1 MAPSQLAR
9 IREYWFGDGGGG
21 GASPIVRSARSAE
34 LQLEQWLDSE
44 DGSALTPMV
53 VVVPPAP
60 AAEEKD
66 KENDNDDDDDD
77 DDDDDEHASAPLWS
91 NSHDAIAMVMSA
103 MEAKDTRARE
113 LLEQLECVRHKLS
126 VESQQRWAQLDEL
139 QKQRATEREV
149 KASLDASKDENRRLR
164 EHVVEMRRS
173 VQSALL
179 AKSALQMRLEEA
191 EQKQMRV
198 LHDESERKKDH
209 GLAAAASSHHH
220 HHHRQVAPP
229 PLPSQLQQTFSHP
242 GNNNNTTSS
251 SMTAAEAAMLEEE
264 DEDEREGG
272 GGEEEEE
279 ASPSSPVK
287 VVADEAAAAVTI
299 RDRNVETTT
308 TTSSR
313 KSRKAKRHARS
324 IALDDDK

>member
-1 MAPSQLAR
+1 MAPSSLAGLAR

-21 GASPIVRSARSAE
+21 GASPIRSARSAE

-66 KENDNDDDDDD
+66 KENGNDNDDDD
-77 DDDDDEHASAPLWS
+77 DDDDDEHASAPLWA

-220 HHHRQVAPP
+220 HRQVAPP

-251 SMTAAEAAMLEEE
+251 SITTAETAMLEEE

>member
-1 MAPSQLAR
+1 MAPLSR
-9 IREYWFGDGGGG
+9 IREYWFGDGGGGG

-44 DGSALTPMV
+44 DGSALTPMM

-77 DDDDDEHASAPLWS
+77 DDDEHASEPLWA

-198 LHDESERKKDH
+198 LHDESERKKGH

-229 PLPSQLQQTFSHP
+229 PLPSQPQQTFSHP

-272 GGEEEEE
+272 GGGGGEEE

-287 VVADEAAAAVTI
+287 EVADEAAAAVTI
-299 RDRNVETTT
+299 RDRNVEATT